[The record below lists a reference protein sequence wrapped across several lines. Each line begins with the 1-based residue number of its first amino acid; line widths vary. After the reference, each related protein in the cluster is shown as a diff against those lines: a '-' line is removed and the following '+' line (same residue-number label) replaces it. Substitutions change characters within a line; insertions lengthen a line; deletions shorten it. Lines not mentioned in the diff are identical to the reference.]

1 MKFETA
7 LMENKRRLQ
16 KALEG
21 AEDVVYKEFWCGNTR
36 LLLAYTDN
44 MVNGEAVQQAV
55 LTNLMQR
62 QAFGGTAAFLQENAI
77 AVGEIKQVAT
87 VEEAVV
93 GILWGDTLLLADGD
107 RIALEITTKGWP
119 NRGVGEA
126 KNEVAL
132 QGPKD
137 AFTEIGA
144 YNIVLVRRRIKDP
157 SLQVHRMRIGR
168 RSKTDV
174 ALLYLKDV
182 VRPEILAQ
190 TMEKLEQID
199 VDAITD
205 SGQIVQW
212 MEKRRGLFPTMQL
225 TERPDKTASS
235 ICEGRIAILAD
246 NAPTAILVPATLNV
260 FFQAADDYYARW
272 EVMSLTRMLRFVAAV
287 AATALPGLYV
297 ALVVYHPH
305 LIPAPLALKIAA
317 GRASVPFP
325 TVVEVLLMELAF
337 ELLREA
343 GIRLP
348 SPVSSTIGVVGG
360 IVIGQSAVEAGLVG
374 PAVVILAAFSGICSF
389 AVPNLAL
396 VNALRVMK
404 LVLLFAAAF
413 MGLYGFY
420 LGCLALLVS
429 LCATE
434 SFGIPYLFPFCGGEA
449 NDGNDWQDTFWRMPL
464 GWMKKRPI
472 FASIKNRW
480 RVGRK
485 QK

>member
-1 MKFETA
+1 MNFEKNLA
-7 LMENKRRLQ
+7 NNKRRLQ
-16 KALEG
+16 EALSG
-21 AEDVVYKEFWCGNTR
+21 AEDVVLKDLWCGKTQ

-44 MVNGEAVQQAV
+44 MVNNEAVQQAV

-62 QAFGGTAAFLQENAI
+62 QEFGGTATFLQENAI
-77 AVGEIKQVAT
+77 AVGEIKQVRT

-107 RIALEITTKGWP
+107 DAALEITTKGWP
-119 NRGVGEA
+119 NRGVSEA

-132 QGPKD
+132 QGAKD
-137 AFTEIGA
+137 AFTEVGA
-144 YNIVLVRRRIKDP
+144 FNIVLVRRRMKDP
-157 SLQVHRMRIGR
+157 SLQVKRMRIGR
-168 RSKTDV
+168 RSQTDV
-174 ALLYLKDV
+174 AVLYLKDV
-182 VRPEILAQ
+182 VRPEILAE
-190 TMEKLEQID
+190 TMRRLQEID
-199 VDAITD
+199 VDAVTD

-212 MEKRRGLFPTMQL
+212 MEGRRGLFPTMQL
-225 TERPDKTASS
+225 TERPDKTAAS

-246 NAPTAILVPATLNV
+246 NSPTAILVPATLNV

-272 EVMSLTRMLRFVAAV
+272 EVMSLTRLLRFVAAV
-287 AATALPGLYV
+287 AAAGLPGLYV

-305 LIPAPLALKIAA
+305 LIPSPLALKIAE
-317 GRASVPFP
+317 GRSSVPFP

-396 VNALRVMK
+396 VNALRVIK
-404 LVLLFAAAF
+404 IGLLFAAAF
-413 MGLYGFY
+413 FGLYGFY

-434 SFGIPYLFPFCGGEA
+434 SFGIPYLYPFCSGEA
-449 NDGNDWQDTFWRMPL
+449 NDGTDWQDTFWRAPL
-464 GWMKKRPI
+464 GWMKRRPI
-472 FASIKNRW
+472 FATIKNRW
-480 RVGRK
+480 RVGRR

>member
-1 MKFETA
+1 MKFGKD
-7 LMENKRRLQ
+7 LMENKRYLQ
-16 KALEG
+16 EALNG
-21 AEDVVYKEFWCGNTR
+21 AEDVVFKELWCGKTK
-36 LLLAYTDN
+36 LLLLYTDN
-44 MVNGEAVQQAV
+44 MVNNEAVQQAI

-62 QAFGGTAAFLQENAI
+62 QDFGGTATFLQENAI

-107 RIALEITTKGWP
+107 EMALEITTKGWP

-144 YNIVLVRRRIKDP
+144 FNIVLVRRRIKDA
-157 SLQVHRMRIGR
+157 SLQVRRMRIGR

-182 VRPEILAQ
+182 VRPEILDE
-190 TMEKLEQID
+190 TMKQLEQID
-199 VDAITD
+199 VDVITD

-212 MEKRRGLFPTMQL
+212 MEGKRGPFPTMQL
-225 TERPDKTASS
+225 TERPDKTAAS

-287 AATALPGLYV
+287 AATVLPGLYV
-297 ALVVYHPH
+297 ALAVYHPH

-317 GRASVPFP
+317 GRSSVPFP

-404 LVLLFAAAF
+404 IVLLFSAAF
-413 MGLYGFY
+413 LGLYGFY

-434 SFGIPYLFPFCGGEA
+434 SFGIPYLFPFCSGEA
-449 NDGNDWQDTFWRMPL
+449 SDGSDWQDTFWRAPL

-472 FASIKNRW
+472 FASMKNRW